1 MQIEKVTPKTA
12 WQAGQI
18 YATSWKSAYAGIVP
32 QPYLD
37 GLSAG
42 VWALRLGC
50 LVYTD
55 FVLKDGGRYVATASV
70 TAARDPAMHG
80 WGEVVSIYVLP
91 ECTGLGYGK
100 ALFAHAVHHLRENGF
115 FKIYL
120 WVLEENHRARAFYQK
135 MGFAPNGDKTVVHI
149 GGKALV
155 EMRYVCT
162 AP

>member
-42 VWALRLGC
+42 VWAPQLGC

-100 ALFAHAVHHLRENGF
+100 ALFAHAVTAATVGNARLARKGKTKQPDF
-115 FKIYL
+115 LFGKSGCFQLYL
-120 WVLEENHRARAFYQK
+120 L
-135 MGFAPNGDKTVVHI
+135 
-149 GGKALV
+149 
-155 EMRYVCT
+155 
-162 AP
+162 